1 MQFEGYVEPQFAA
14 VAQQFVEIMQQ
25 PHQRGAALCVQLDGQ
40 TVVDIWAGHSDRAAT
55 KPWQR
60 DTLVNV
66 FSCGKP
72 LLAVL
77 ALQLVGQG
85 VLELD
90 VPVANYWAEFAANGK
105 QEVLVRHLL
114 NHQAGLPAITKT
126 LPPEALYDWQQMIA
140 ALIEQQPWWQ
150 PGSAHGYM
158 PLTYGW
164 LLGELLQRV
173 TGEPVAQ
180 LIQQRICQP
189 LGLELYCGVPEQLH
203 GQISDT
209 SRIKN
214 AVGDEA
220 AMRLLQALMQPE
232 GMVGKAFAN
241 PPSILNSS
249 NKLEWRNLCQPAA
262 TLHTSA
268 SALAGFY
275 TAMLNG
281 SLLQQELLQ
290 QMCSEQSYGMD
301 KTLLTTTRL
310 GLGCMLDQPDNPS
323 ASFGLGANA
332 FGHSGAGGSLGCA
345 DPDTGLSM
353 AFVTNSLGLYVL
365 TDPRARSLN
374 QAIMACL

>member
-1 MQFEGYVEPQFAA
+1 
-14 VAQQFVEIMQQ
+14 
-25 PHQRGAALCVQLDGQ
+25 LCVQLDGQ

-90 VPVANYWAEFAANGK
+90 VPVANYWPEFAANGK

-114 NHQAGLPAITKT
+114 NHQAGLPAITET
-126 LPPEALYDWQQMIA
+126 LPSEALYDWQQMIA

-353 AFVTNSLGLYVL
+353 AFVTNSLGLY
-365 TDPRARSLN
+365 
-374 QAIMACL
+374 